1 MNVKDLEGF
10 VKLLKEQFQEG
21 DREKI
26 SPETDLK
33 TLEEWT
39 SLQTMIIVNEID
51 KHYNVLLS
59 ADDLKAA
66 KNVGD
71 LLSIV
76 QSKQM

>member
-71 LLSIV
+71 LLRIV